1 MGYTANQ
8 IDRMSIEELESLTY
22 VLTAE
27 QLTIW
32 TGAGYDGATF
42 VKLTKLSYDGIN
54 EKTDSRIIESDRGLQ

>member
-1 MGYTANQ
+1 MLIFKYINNLKKRVMGYTANQ

-42 VKLTKLSYDGIN
+42 VKLTK
-54 EKTDSRIIESDRGLQ
+54 

>member
-1 MGYTANQ
+1 MGYTAKQ

-22 VLTAE
+22 ILTQD

-42 VKLTKLSYDGIN
+42 IKLIK
-54 EKTDSRIIESDRGLQ
+54 

>member
-1 MGYTANQ
+1 MLIFKYINNLKKRVMGYTANQ
-8 IDRMSIEELESLTY
+8 IDRMPIEELESLTY

-42 VKLTKLSYDGIN
+42 VKLTK
-54 EKTDSRIIESDRGLQ
+54 

>member
-42 VKLTKLSYDGIN
+42 VKLTK
-54 EKTDSRIIESDRGLQ
+54 